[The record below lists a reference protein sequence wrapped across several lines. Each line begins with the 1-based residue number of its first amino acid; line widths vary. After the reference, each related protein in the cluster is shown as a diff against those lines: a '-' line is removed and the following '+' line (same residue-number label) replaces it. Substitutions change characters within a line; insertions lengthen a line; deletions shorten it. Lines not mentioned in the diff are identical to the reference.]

1 MANFLMVKLM
11 MCGFITEFYQP
22 MKLNNYSILNINI
35 EEYRK
40 NNMSNKLKKLAN
52 LITDVR
58 IIGWAIIT
66 VVGVAIWIAISW
78 TSLLERVGAVEEVQG
93 ERIETNKSISSRLGE
108 LKIQQAVMGEQI
120 TGIEKKTD
128 ETNAL
133 VRELLKFLRK

>member
-1 MANFLMVKLM
+1 M
-11 MCGFITEFYQP
+11 
-22 MKLNNYSILNINI
+22 
-35 EEYRK
+35 
-40 NNMSNKLKKLAN
+40 NKIKKLADF
-52 LITDVR
+52 ITDAR
-58 IIGWAIIT
+58 I
-66 VVGVAIWIAISW
+66 VVGVLVTIVGVSVWVAISW
-78 TSLLERVGAVEEVQG
+78 TSLLERVGAVEEIQG